1 MLEKIK
7 VGFARPMNQFMDID
21 PAAWEKAESAKTAHA
36 GDLLKQI
43 EEAKAKK
50 AAEKKMQEDDDR
62 KIEER
67 LAKER
72 EQIRLEVEAEKD
84 LKKKK

>member
-1 MLEKIK
+1 
-7 VGFARPMNQFMDID
+7 
-21 PAAWEKAESAKTAHA
+21 
-36 GDLLKQI
+36 
-43 EEAKAKK
+43 
-50 AAEKKMQEDDDR
+50 MQEDDDR